1 MKNMIRDTSSGL
13 VWEEI
18 CQAQKEGI
26 DLSKHN
32 LYKYLSQEKIDWRK
46 LISKKLLPD
55 EAYFV
60 NGELKIYE
68 KKYQQVA
75 GSVDEKLQTCAFKLL
90 QYQKIGRALKAKKV
104 TYTYLLNNWFAKP
117 EYKDVLNYIRSI
129 DGCDYK
135 IVEV

>member
-1 MKNMIRDTSSGL
+1 MKNMFRDTSSGL

-90 QYQKIGRALKAKKV
+90 QYQK
-104 TYTYLLNNWFAKP
+104 NWKGFK
-117 EYKDVLNYIRSI
+117 S
-129 DGCDYK
+129 
-135 IVEV
+135 

>member
-75 GSVDEKLQTCAFKLL
+75 GSVDEKITNLCFQTSPISKNWKGFK
-90 QYQKIGRALKAKKV
+90 
-104 TYTYLLNNWFAKP
+104 
-117 EYKDVLNYIRSI
+117 S
-129 DGCDYK
+129 
-135 IVEV
+135 

>member
-1 MKNMIRDTSSGL
+1 MKNMFRDTSSGL

-60 NGELKIYE
+60 NGELKFMRRNINKWPAQLMKNYKLVLSNFSNI
-68 KKYQQVA
+68 KKLE
-75 GSVDEKLQTCAFKLL
+75 GL
-90 QYQKIGRALKAKKV
+90 
-104 TYTYLLNNWFAKP
+104 
-117 EYKDVLNYIRSI
+117 
-129 DGCDYK
+129 
-135 IVEV
+135 